1 MGRRRPDHITK
12 NIPATRRICRS
23 AAIKVSASQSLDK
36 LLRVIFP
43 QDTFE
48 NQAPVSEDTVME
60 EVSKIQVTDGDDSS
74 RGEASDEES
83 DYYDDSADMET
94 NLNELSVF

>member
-1 MGRRRPDHITK
+1 MGRRRPDRITK

-43 QDTFE
+43 QDTFFE

-60 EVSKIQVTDGDDSS
+60 EVSKTQVTDDDDSS
-74 RGEASDEES
+74 RGEASDEEE
-83 DYYDDSADMET
+83 YDDSADMET
-94 NLNELSVF
+94 NLNELPVF